1 MITKE
6 VPQASFFQYFGE
18 PKEEEDEEEEGGEDG
33 GGEEEKERI
42 QLTEEEDFEIAH
54 ALRTAVIPDALL
66 WFTGEA
72 HVDEEYDDDY
82 GDEGDEEEEDEED
95 EEEDDEPAAPK
106 ASKHKNKGGAP
117 TGGFAAAP
125 SSGEAGA
132 NGEQPECKQN

>member
-18 PKEEEDEEEEGGEDG
+18 PKEEEDEDEEGGEDG

-82 GDEGDEEEEDEED
+82 GDEGDEEEEEDDEDD
-95 EEEDDEPAAPK
+95 EDEPAAPK

-132 NGEQPECKQN
+132 SGEQPECKQN

>member
-82 GDEGDEEEEDEED
+82 GDEGEEEEEDDEED
-95 EEEDDEPAAPK
+95 DDDEPAAPK